1 MGDLLKLAC
10 KQGGNAPQ
18 ASMQIPR
25 QSGAQAAS
33 SGMNHLHHD
42 YSSHY
47 PQPEFNDIA
56 GTSLSDRMGGFDLG
70 KGNSVFANLLHPRDS
85 DVSFSTLHWVRQTDL
100 MGVNLL
106 TSEQCVVIQITLMHL
121 RTF

>member
-1 MGDLLKLAC
+1 
-10 KQGGNAPQ
+10 
-18 ASMQIPR
+18 
-25 QSGAQAAS
+25 
-33 SGMNHLHHD
+33 MNHLHHD

-85 DVSFSTLHWVRQTDL
+85 DVSLFTLPWIWK
-100 MGVNLL
+100 
-106 TSEQCVVIQITLMHL
+106 VVIMGFISSPHNSVPHTTLRHL
-121 RTF
+121 KTCQVVE